1 MGVEG
6 EGEGESHVGF
16 PEMLHLSRGES
27 VLRKRRWI
35 VLDTEKH
42 PCLSKSTCRSMIPK
56 PRLKE

>member
-27 VLRKRRWI
+27 VLQKRRWI

-42 PCLSKSTCRSMIPK
+42 PC
-56 PRLKE
+56 